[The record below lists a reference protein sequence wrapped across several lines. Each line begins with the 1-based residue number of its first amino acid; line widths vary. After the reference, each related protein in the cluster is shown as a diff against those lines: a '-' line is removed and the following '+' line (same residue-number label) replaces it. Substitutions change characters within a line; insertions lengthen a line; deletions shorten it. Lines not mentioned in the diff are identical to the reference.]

1 MAGTISILS
10 GYGVFELKRAY
21 RINMTIGILIASL
34 FLLTSVGG
42 WALLGDFDSEP
53 VVIEDGG
60 FMACPDTLDIIII
73 QPREPPDPPKEGGA
87 VLPEDISFGQ
97 PIATDDTLVTED
109 VKIATNREIE
119 LLISS
124 KRLKSFEKFGNRP
137 IVMRKPD
144 GLYPD
149 QKDFIAYE
157 EAPILIENV
166 KPIYPEVA
174 RRAGIEGEVWVNV
187 LLDKSGNVRD
197 VQILKNSGANAG
209 FEEAAIEVARQTV
222 WKPAISN
229 GQPVALWVSYKIVF
243 TLRNCGK

>member
-1 MAGTISILS
+1 MARAISILS
-10 GYGVFELKRAY
+10 GCGVFELKRAY
-21 RINMTIGILIASL
+21 RTNMTIGILIASL
-34 FLLTSVGG
+34 LLLTSVGG

-60 FMACPDTLDIIII
+60 FTACPDTVDIIII
-73 QPREPPDPPKEGGA
+73 QPPGPSDPPKEGGA
-87 VLPEDISFGQ
+87 VLSEDISFGQ
-97 PIATDDTLVTED
+97 PIVMDDTLIAED

-124 KRLKSFEKFGNRP
+124 KRLKSLEQFGDKP
-137 IVMRKPD
+137 IVLRQPQ
-144 GLYPD
+144 GLYPEPE
-149 QKDFIAYE
+149 DFIAYE

-166 KPIYPEVA
+166 KPIYPEIA

-197 VQILKNSGANAG
+197 VKILKDSGANAG
-209 FEEAAIEVARQTV
+209 FEEAAIDAARQTV